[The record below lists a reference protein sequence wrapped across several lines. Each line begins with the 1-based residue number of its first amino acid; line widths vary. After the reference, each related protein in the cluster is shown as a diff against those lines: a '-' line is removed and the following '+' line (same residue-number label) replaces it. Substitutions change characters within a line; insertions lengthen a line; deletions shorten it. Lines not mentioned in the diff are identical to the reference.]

1 MFVLNQHL
9 FISLL
14 PRKGNNKA
22 MDKNTQK
29 RTKHNALAV
38 NKVAE
43 KYGFTPRYV
52 RMCLKGD
59 HKGPM
64 PDNIIKDY
72 KRLCREFEKVTENI
86 INQ

>member
-1 MFVLNQHL
+1 
-9 FISLL
+9 
-14 PRKGNNKA
+14 
-22 MDKNTQK
+22 MDKSNQK
-29 RTKHNALAV
+29 RAKHNAIAV

-59 HKGPM
+59 HKGIM

-72 KRLCREFEKVTENI
+72 KMLCREFEHAIQKT

>member
-1 MFVLNQHL
+1 M
-9 FISLL
+9 
-14 PRKGNNKA
+14 
-22 MDKNTQK
+22 
-29 RTKHNALAV
+29 

-59 HKGPM
+59 HKGIM

-72 KRLCREFEKVTENI
+72 KMLCREFEHAIQKT